1 MSRTL
6 GTAIVALLLLGSV
19 SDAHVVNRKSARH
32 HHGYALSVGGAM
44 PDAFTSD
51 AVDRRGFTAPV
62 MRNGGFGCDPDF
74 GPNGYNPCNDPG
86 Q

>member
-6 GTAIVALLLLGSV
+6 GTAIVALLLFGSV
-19 SDAHVVNRKSARH
+19 SDAHVVSRKSARH
-32 HHGYALSVGGAM
+32 HHGYSLGVGGAT
-44 PDAFTSD
+44 PD
-51 AVDRRGFTAPV
+51 DRRGFTAPA

-74 GPNGYNPCNDPG
+74 GPNGYNPCNDPA